1 MQQKLKNKNKLIS
14 GFTRTPKFGVTTKGG
29 GFTLIETLFGV
40 AIFVLIA
47 LALTL
52 FSRNVWVYNSF
63 VSEGLTGTD
72 AARQILKTM
81 VSEIRTASV
90 ASNGAY
96 AIDQANVSSFIFYSD
111 IDNDN
116 LREKVRYFLVGTT
129 LQKGVIKPT
138 GSPLTYNSA
147 DEKIS
152 ILASDTTS
160 LAFDYFNKN
169 YDGTSAALTFPINIP
184 DVRLIKITV
193 TLDKDPNRAPLP
205 ATFST
210 QVSIRNLKDNL

>member
-1 MQQKLKNKNKLIS
+1 MQKKCKNKKKLIS
-14 GFTRTPKFGVTTKGG
+14 

-63 VSEGLTGTD
+63 VSEGLISTD
-72 AARQILKTM
+72 AARQILKTI

-96 AIDQANVSSFIFYSD
+96 AIDQATVSSFIFYSD

-138 GSPLTYNSA
+138 GNLTYNPA

-169 YDGTSAALTFPINIP
+169 YDGTNSALTFPINIP

-205 ATFST
+205 TTFST